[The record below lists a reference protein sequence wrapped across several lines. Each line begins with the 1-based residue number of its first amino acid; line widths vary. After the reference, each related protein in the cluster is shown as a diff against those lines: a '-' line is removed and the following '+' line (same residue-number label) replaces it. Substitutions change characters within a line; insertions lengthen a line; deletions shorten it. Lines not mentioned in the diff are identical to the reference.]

1 MSLNFKGATT
11 VNVESINRQ
20 WSETAGWE
28 SVYRYKGPWTAIE
41 AAAIN
46 TAYVGN
52 ASRIDVRQ
60 EPGDYGV
67 LEVAFASIDNTT
79 ANTTSQ
85 APDTDNWTFT
95 PYQEQKNVW
104 EHDYFDAI
112 DDSRVTSG
120 NTFKAL
126 KQRVIT
132 AVDAYKARV
141 ENANAANDSY
151 TAPLDLNGFI
161 DWATSSVGATEQQVA
176 KDLAWMLLAGRE
188 THPFHKYNLRNT
200 RILPANTSLAV
211 SHYKEGFQWTT
222 NRLVDLILAQKTDV
236 TKYAIC
242 GDLLNTFQGTYWL
255 KEPPT
260 INELSGGKFEI
271 VQHFINYKSGE
282 LPYLL
287 NPYFS

>member
-1 MSLNFKGATT
+1 MSLQFKGTT
-11 VNVESINRQ
+11 AVNVESINRQ

-67 LEVAFASIDNTT
+67 LEVAFASIDNTA

-85 APDTDNWTFT
+85 APDTDNWTFQ
-95 PYQEQKNVW
+95 PYKVQRNVW
-104 EHDYFDAI
+104 EHDYFDDLDATVANGTTAI
-112 DDSRVTSG
+112 
-120 NTFKAL
+120 

-132 AVDAYKARV
+132 AVDAYKAKAQAGM
-141 ENANAANDSY
+141 EAGSAFNDSFDIDDY
-151 TAPLDLNGFI
+151 TTLTNPSTQRTKAI
-161 DWATSSVGATEQQVA
+161 
-176 KDLAWMLLAGRE
+176 DLAQFLLFNKDTYEAS
-188 THPFHKYNLRNT
+188 KYSLRNSL
-200 RILPANTSLAV
+200 IVPANSSLTL
-211 SHYKEGFQWTT
+211 SHYRTGYQWTT

-236 TKYAIC
+236 SKYAIC
-242 GDLLNTFQGTYWL
+242 GDLLNTFQGSYWL
-255 KEPPT
+255 KEAPS

-271 VQHFINYKSGE
+271 VQEFTNYLSGE
-282 LPYLL
+282 LSFLLYPYHT
-287 NPYFS
+287 